1 MNFARFKKH
10 SLILG
15 YVEPDFTGIR
25 HFAEFQCFKQ
35 FRSGRALHVG
45 RGDDGFGVGL
55 AHPASDPLGEDD
67 LGGVIDDVRLLR
79 SNSVRAERSGE
90 RERAEVSAGIKD
102 LARELGIPILVLADL
117 NRRTDFNGKSEGR
130 RISDIADFRNSEAI
144 GQNADIVGWLYRTNY
159 DAQNAEER
167 EAEAGRAELI
177 VVKNRNGKSGW
188 VPLLF
193 IEDLMRFE
201 TCPPEPLSSNLCE
214 ADEIREAWESHR
226 DEEVDEREDSI
237 NAEC

>member
-1 MNFARFKKH
+1 M
-10 SLILG
+10 
-15 YVEPDFTGIR
+15 
-25 HFAEFQCFKQ
+25 
-35 FRSGRALHVG
+35 
-45 RGDDGFGVGL
+45 
-55 AHPASDPLGEDD
+55 
-67 LGGVIDDVRLLR
+67 IDDVRLLR

-117 NRRTDFNGKSEGR
+117 NRRPDFNAEGEGR
-130 RISDIADFRNSEAI
+130 RISAIADFRNSGAI
-144 GQNADIVGWLYRTNY
+144 GQNADIVGWLYRTHY

-193 IEDLMRFE
+193 IEEIMRFE
-201 TCPPEPLSSNLCE
+201 TCPPEPLCSNLCE

-226 DEEVDEREDSI
+226 GEVVDEREDSI
-237 NAEC
+237 SAEC